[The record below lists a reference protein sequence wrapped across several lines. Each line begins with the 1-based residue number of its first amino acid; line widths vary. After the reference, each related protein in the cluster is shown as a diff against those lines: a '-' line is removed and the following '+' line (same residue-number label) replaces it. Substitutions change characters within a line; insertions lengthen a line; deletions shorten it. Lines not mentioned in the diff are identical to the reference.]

1 MTRRSPSRAQFDVT
15 LVAKVFA
22 SLLFAVALAAAA
34 LSVREG
40 GIDALATSASSLYIT
55 GVLAVGVLRDA
66 TDTRRWRVAFFGGM
80 VGFGL
85 VEYAASSEWYS
96 LLMVAAGAGMLVA
109 DAFDRFSE

>member
-1 MTRRSPSRAQFDVT
+1 MT

-34 LSVREG
+34 LSVRAD

-80 VGFGL
+80 VAFGL
-85 VEYAASSEWYS
+85 VEYAVSSEWFD
-96 LLMVAAGAGMLVA
+96 LLLVAAGAGMLAA